1 MSENNLMWTETGD
14 YIDQDDDNYV
24 DENGDTYVFSDIPC
38 VLITTN
44 NEVLTD
50 GE

>member
-1 MSENNLMWTETGD
+1 MSESNLMWTETGD
-14 YIDQDDDNYV
+14 YIYQDGDNYV
-24 DENGDTYVFSDIPC
+24 DENGNIYVFSDTPC
-38 VLITTN
+38 VLTTTN